1 MRNSLA
7 ATAVVLALL
16 SLQNAALAA
25 GPCVADQHDGFVCGE
40 GGQAVRA
47 LSETMSPSR
56 KFAFAWHS
64 SDGISGKEFSP
75 GDVED
80 LLIRLDDGQVLAK
93 LGGNYWDTGQARANR
108 HATLAVW
115 AADSRGVVE
124 VANSR
129 WDTDSFAYYA
139 IDGDNA
145 TKVDLRALVD
155 PAMRARIPRDQ
166 RGSQSFR
173 VREDLPVKLDSRGH
187 LRFIAML
194 FVPKSEDSFDFQL
207 ELGITAKK
215 GAAPLARILSLK
227 RLKLDPRL

>member
-16 SLQNAALAA
+16 LLQNAVLAA
-25 GPCVADQHDGFVCGE
+25 GPCVADQHGGFVCRKD
-40 GGQAVRA
+40 GQAVRA

-64 SDGISGKEFSP
+64 SDGVSGKEFSP

-108 HATLAVW
+108 YATLAVW

-139 IDGDNA
+139 IDGDSA
-145 TKVDLRALVD
+145 SKVDL
-155 PAMRARIPRDQ
+155 
-166 RGSQSFR
+166 
-173 VREDLPVKLDSRGH
+173 
-187 LRFIAML
+187 L

-227 RLKLDPRL
+227 RIKLDPRL